1 MLFAPTVQ
9 HAKEILDSLPP
20 DNSRMI
26 GGEVNMAKVERE
38 KLINDFKQQRFKYIV
53 SVGTLTTGFD
63 APHVDTIAVLRA
75 TESASLFSTDNRT
88 GLRLHPPTKLIA

>member
-1 MLFAPTVQ
+1 MLFAATVQ

-26 GGEVNMAKVERE
+26 GGEVNMKKAERE
-38 KLINDFKQQRFKYIV
+38 KLINDFKAQKFKYIV

-63 APHVDTIAVLRA
+63 APHVDVGRCLEPLKARHCSNKSLGAV
-75 TESASLFSTDNRT
+75 
-88 GLRLHPPTKLIA
+88 